1 MFVYGVL
8 FMRNNAKRMLLVT
21 ALIFNTAI
29 TVPETIFAEESVKTE
44 ETESEQTL
52 SVNLLR
58 GQSIQ
63 LSAGDNVGKISWA
76 VSGSSESDTYVTQ
89 SGILHISSNEKMHEL
104 TVAATKIDNP
114 ESTELFTI
122 YVDQETPAITSTENK
137 KKEDKKT
144 TSGDASG
151 DASGNALLASAVK
164 SLIEIDTTKLDA
176 LIEKAKVCKQSDYT
190 KESFEAM
197 EEECEKAQALLN
209 DGLYTQQQID
219 QEEEVLEKA
228 LDGLEEKSNKIMSLI
243 NEYASFVLCGLAV
256 VVAAIYLLTKKKIIH
271 KKEDGQKKES
281 EEIEEVSEN
290 FYKKDNKESRDE
302 SEETALLDNDESEET
317 ELLLSA
323 KGFLKRVDTF
333 EVIEIDQREFF
344 IGKDSHRVNY
354 CIASDQTVS
363 RVHAK
368 IENTGNGFVL
378 VDLKSKNGTFL
389 NGDRL
394 KEDIEY
400 SLKNGDMIRFATKEM
415 KFMYTEN

>member
-1 MFVYGVL
+1 
-8 FMRNNAKRMLLVT
+8 MRNKAKSMLVIA
-21 ALIFNTAI
+21 ALIFSTAV
-29 TVPETIFAEESVKTE
+29 TVPETIYAEESAKTE
-44 ETESEQTL
+44 ETNSEQSL

-89 SGILHISSNEKMHEL
+89 SGILHISNNEKMHEL

-114 ESTELFTI
+114 EITELFTV
-122 YVDQETPAITSTENK
+122 YVDLETPAITSTENT

-151 DASGNALLASAVK
+151 DVSGNALLASAVK

-176 LIEKAKVCKQSDYT
+176 LIEKAKACKQSDYT
-190 KESFEAM
+190 KESFEAV
-197 EEECEKAQALLN
+197 EEECEKAQSLLN
-209 DGLYTQQQID
+209 DRLYTQQQID
-219 QEEEVLEKA
+219 QEEEALEKA
-228 LDGLEEKSNKIMSLI
+228 IDGLEEKPTNLTSLI
-243 NEYASFVLCGLAV
+243 NDYSSFILCGLAA
-256 VVAAIYLLTKKKIIH
+256 VVAAIYFWIKKKKS
-271 KKEDGQKKES
+271 KKENEQK
-281 EEIEEVSEN
+281 EEIDEVSEN

-354 CIASDQTVS
+354 CIGSDQTVS

-394 KEDIEY
+394 KEDVEY
-400 SLKNGDMIRFATKEM
+400 SLKNGDVIRFATKEM
-415 KFMYTEN
+415 KFMYTES